1 MKKENIKRKNGREK
15 RGFVVVVVN
24 LVIVALNQ
32 VEFCRSTVD
41 WGFDVAW
48 LHEVEQYSRQWLD
61 SVGDVGLFG
70 CQRR

>member
-1 MKKENIKRKNGREK
+1 M
-15 RGFVVVVVN
+15 VVVVN

-70 CQRR
+70 CRRR